1 LEYRLGK
8 SIGGNIMA
16 GLLDN
21 LVTIGGTIIAGGLLL
36 KATDVML
43 GQSKRKSLY
52 DKARGMKS
60 IHERAKRKAKKVV

>member
-1 LEYRLGK
+1 ML
-8 SIGGNIMA
+8 MT

-52 DKARGMKS
+52 DRAKGMKS

>member
-1 LEYRLGK
+1 
-8 SIGGNIMA
+8 MA

-43 GQSKRKSLY
+43 GQSKRHSLY

-60 IHERAKRKAKKVV
+60 IHERAKRKTRKVV

>member
-1 LEYRLGK
+1 
-8 SIGGNIMA
+8 MT

-52 DKARGMKS
+52 DRAKGMKS